1 MVNESCINH
10 SPCTMMQIFSIELA
24 KLPVDGDLVELYG
37 YIAVRDILDRLLNY
51 VVNIS
56 RDDPITL
63 DEVNI
68 LTYLRLFLAISL
80 PLY

>member
-1 MVNESCINH
+1 
-10 SPCTMMQIFSIELA
+10 MMQIFSIELA